1 MGPKH
6 SRTAVRAGAAAL
18 LAWHAAPA
26 LCAHSP
32 ALCRSLGVRRHGEDR
47 AAVALTFDD
56 GPDPRGTPAV
66 LGALAAEGI
75 TATFFLVGEQ
85 VRDAPA
91 LAAEVAAA
99 GHEIA
104 LHCDRH
110 RNLLRLTPAQVRDDL
125 LRARATIG
133 EATGAEPRLYR
144 PPYGVLSGAALTVAR
159 RHGWEPVLWDRWGR
173 DWRCRA
179 TAASIVADA
188 ADALDGGEVLLLH
201 DADRYSYPGAWRA
214 TAAALPALAARVRAA
229 GLAFGPVR

>member
-1 MGPKH
+1 V
-6 SRTAVRAGAAAL
+6 VRAGAAAL
-18 LAWHAAPA
+18 LTWHAGPA
-26 LCAHSP
+26 LCAYSP
-32 ALCRSLGVRRHGEDR
+32 ALCRSLGVRRNSDDR

-66 LGALAAEGI
+66 LAALAAEGV

-110 RNLLRLTPAQVRDDL
+110 RNLLRLAPSQVRDDL
-125 LRARATIG
+125 LRARAAIAD
-133 EATGAEPRLYR
+133 ATGAEPRLYR
-144 PPYGVLSGAALTVAR
+144 PPYGVLSGAALSVAR

-173 DWRCRA
+173 DWRRRA
-179 TAASIVADA
+179 TPATIAAEAGA
-188 ADALDGGEVLLLH
+188 ALDGGEVLLLH

-214 TAAALPALAARVRAA
+214 TAAALPALAERVRAA
-229 GLAFGPVR
+229 GLAFGPVG